1 MQRSEVFNLYVIDED
16 DNATLLAHRISI
28 DNIYKQQDDSI
39 ISWID
44 PQHSAQLALS
54 FQETA
59 GCTIVWNQIS
69 SMQRILH
76 FDSLNSEAFHN
87 VISELK
93 ELPDVNISNLPLIL
107 KVQR

>member
-1 MQRSEVFNLYVIDED
+1 MAARGNTNSMQRVKVYRLNEDGQWDDKGTGHITMDYMERSEVFNLYVIDED

-59 GCTIVWNQIS
+59 GCTIVW
-69 SMQRILH
+69 
-76 FDSLNSEAFHN
+76 
-87 VISELK
+87 
-93 ELPDVNISNLPLIL
+93 
-107 KVQR
+107 